1 MLCILSIRDIR
12 YDKVRGKMT
21 KVHKQSMQEAQAD
34 DHAFSPLGEHGLF
47 DNDTVA
53 EPFSQGLWSRPGFLV
68 RRLNQIHY
76 AMFFEECKEENV
88 TPVQYGILTVL
99 AANPWLDQTAI
110 GYEVGLD
117 RTTSADVIKRLEEKG
132 LLERRINPMDR
143 RSRQAAV
150 TPEGL
155 RVMAL
160 LKQGMARA
168 QQRLLD
174 PLSLRDRKIFMSLL
188 VELVDANNQYGRA
201 VLKSV

>member
-1 MLCILSIRDIR
+1 
-12 YDKVRGKMT
+12 MT
-21 KVHKQSMQEAQAD
+21 EAHKRLMQAAQAD
-34 DHAFSPLGEHGLF
+34 DAAAAESAAPRSTARHGFSNSQ
-47 DNDTVA
+47 DSAKNDTA
-53 EPFSQGLWSRPGFLV
+53 LEPFSQGLWARPGFLV

-99 AANPWLDQTAI
+99 SANPWLDQTAI

-132 LLERRINPMDR
+132 LLERRINPLDR
-143 RSRQAAV
+143 RSRQAAI
-150 TPEGL
+150 TPEGQ
-155 RVMAL
+155 RVMEL

-201 VLKSV
+201 VLKSI

>member
-1 MLCILSIRDIR
+1 
-12 YDKVRGKMT
+12 MT
-21 KVHKQSMQEAQAD
+21 EAHKQLMQTTQAD
-34 DHAFSPLGEHGLF
+34 VMQAGNEAPKSAAKHGSSKNHDF
-47 DNDTVA
+47 AKNDTA
-53 EPFSQGLWSRPGFLV
+53 LEPFSQGLWARPGFLV

-99 AANPWLDQTAI
+99 SANPWLDQTAI

-132 LLERRINPMDR
+132 LLERRINPLDR
-143 RSRQAAV
+143 RSRQAAI
-150 TPEGL
+150 TPEGQ
-155 RVMAL
+155 RVMEL

-201 VLKSV
+201 VLKSI

>member
-1 MLCILSIRDIR
+1 
-12 YDKVRGKMT
+12 MT
-21 KVHKQSMQEAQAD
+21 EAQKRLMQASQTD
-34 DHAFSPLGEHGLF
+34 DAAAAENAAPRSTARHGFSNRH
-47 DNDTVA
+47 DSAKNDTA
-53 EPFSQGLWSRPGFLV
+53 LEPFSQGLWARPGFLV

-99 AANPWLDQTAI
+99 SANPWLDQTAI

-132 LLERRINPMDR
+132 LLERRINPLDR
-143 RSRQAAV
+143 RSRQAAI
-150 TPEGL
+150 TPEGQ
-155 RVMAL
+155 RVMEL

-201 VLKSV
+201 VLKSI

>member
-1 MLCILSIRDIR
+1 
-12 YDKVRGKMT
+12 
-21 KVHKQSMQEAQAD
+21 
-34 DHAFSPLGEHGLF
+34 
-47 DNDTVA
+47 
-53 EPFSQGLWSRPGFLV
+53 V

>member
-1 MLCILSIRDIR
+1 MLCILSIWDIG

-21 KVHKQSMQEAQAD
+21 KVHKQSMQAVHVE
-34 DHAFSPLGEHGLF
+34 DHAFSPLEEHGLF
-47 DNDTVA
+47 DSDTVA

-155 RVMAL
+155 RVMAM

>member
-1 MLCILSIRDIR
+1 
-12 YDKVRGKMT
+12 MT

-34 DHAFSPLGEHGLF
+34 DHAFSPLEEHGLF

>member
-1 MLCILSIRDIR
+1 
-12 YDKVRGKMT
+12 
-21 KVHKQSMQEAQAD
+21 
-34 DHAFSPLGEHGLF
+34 
-47 DNDTVA
+47 
-53 EPFSQGLWSRPGFLV
+53 
-68 RRLNQIHY
+68 
-76 AMFFEECKEENV
+76 MFFEECKEENV

-99 AANPWLDQTAI
+99 SANPWLDQTAI

-132 LLERRINPMDR
+132 LLERRINPLDR
-143 RSRQAAV
+143 RSRQAAI
-150 TPEGL
+150 TPEGQ
-155 RVMAL
+155 RVMEL

-201 VLKSV
+201 VLKSI